1 MQFLSAGLLALSA
14 LFVGTSASPVAASY
28 YPPAK
33 STYIKSVSY
42 AGSGC
47 PAHSVVGTFSPNFDN
62 INIAFDQYIASIGPG
77 ISIVESRKNCQLAFT
92 IVYPAGWSYSISET
106 TYKGYISLDKYVTA
120 RQQSQYWFQGQ
131 EQSSVTWFSEW
142 TSPKSQDY
150 DTIPDTTGKETWS
163 PCKSTSSNLIINT
176 QIRLDNRSNKR
187 GSGMITTDSL
197 NHKVTHVLGCKWK
210 RC

>member
-1 MQFLSAGLLALSA
+1 MQFLSAGLLALST
-14 LFVGTSASPVAASY
+14 LFLGTSASPVAATY

-47 PAHSVVGTFSPNFDN
+47 PSHSVVGTFSTNFDN

-77 ISIVESRKNCQLAFT
+77 VSIVESRKNCQLAFT

-106 TYKGYISLDKYVTA
+106 TYKGYVSLDDQVTA

-131 EQSSVTWFSEW
+131 EQSSVTWYTEW
-142 TSPKSQDY
+142 TGQIDTDY
-150 DTIPDTTGKETWS
+150 DTIPDVVGKETWS
-163 PCKSTSSNLIINT
+163 PCKSTSSNLIVNT
-176 QIRLDNRSNKR
+176 QIRLNNSNNRS

-197 NHKVTHVLGCKWK
+197 DHKVTHILGCKWK
-210 RC
+210 KC